1 MSYKLILFG
10 ALPIPEEI
18 QRGDVQN
25 LGTGA
30 ALTSFLQL
38 PGGGWYDN
46 YRDRKS
52 PQGIRPISKSGLFWG
67 TDDELDD
74 LLMAWRAV
82 IGVRARLTARM
93 DNGRLMWQWA
103 RLQNVDTPRASN
115 VKGGWLPF
123 TLTWI
128 SAAQNWRGVV
138 FDEEDWTWGDSTWLF
153 GDGTAEMGVGS
164 QAFSLLD
171 SSETAVVAHGGNID
185 APNLT
190 LRFAITGTWQDITV
204 VNQTTAQAI
213 VINRVSSDSL
223 PMVEINAGARSLYA
237 MTAPQAATV
246 ERSMSVVSVV
256 TLTAHGLVT
265 GDTVRIEDGDEYNG
279 DYYPATVT
287 SSTAFSLPISPR
299 SSAYGADSATIRKLT
314 DLYGVTTFNDIERWM
329 VMAPGSNSLQIIWSP
344 FPASATLTAEFV
356 DHYG

>member
-1 MSYKLILFG
+1 MSFKLILFG

-18 QRGDVQN
+18 QRGDTQT

-52 PQGIRPISKSGLFWG
+52 PQGIRPISKSGLFVG
-67 TDDELDD
+67 THDELDD
-74 LLMAWRAV
+74 MLMAWRAV
-82 IGVRARLTARM
+82 IGVRERLTARM

-123 TLTWI
+123 AFTWI

-138 FDEEDWTWGDSTWLF
+138 WDEADWTWGDSTWLF
-153 GDGTAEMGVGS
+153 GDGTSEMGVDS
-164 QAFSLLD
+164 QTFVLPD
-171 SSETAVVAHGGNID
+171 SSETVLVAHGGNID
-185 APNLT
+185 APNVT
-190 LRFAITGTWQDITV
+190 LRFAITGTWQDLTI

-213 VINRVSSDSL
+213 VINRAASDTL
-223 PMVEINAGARSLYA
+223 PMVEINAGARSIYA

-246 ERSMSVVSVV
+246 ERSMSVVSV
-256 TLTAHGLVT
+256 TTGSAHELVT
-265 GDTVRIEDGDEYNG
+265 GDTVRIEDGDEYDG

-287 SSTAFSLPISPR
+287 SSTVFTVPISPR
-299 SSAYGADSATIRKLT
+299 SSAYGAIAATIRKLT

-329 VMAPGSNSLQIIWSP
+329 VMAPGANSVLITWSP
-344 FPASATLTAEFV
+344 FPTSATLTAEFV